1 MIEKDSLYDILNT
14 YLQSDSDKKAI
25 KKKIKKRDLVKQ
37 LIKIKSQYDEQQ
49 SLFKVI
55 EHQLQE
61 LLKTVSG
68 LKEKKP
74 TEEQEKQETSL
85 NEKILRKSLDVLE
98 ANKRISREI
107 LAIGEHYKV
116 DIYKLN
122 WKKAYLRYFYVQL
135 SKKMKKSGFSDYKLN
150 WERINKLIKHQGK
163 PIEEYKDN
171 NIPPKKLIK
180 IKKLVSLTLE
190 QEIQE

>member
-1 MIEKDSLYDILNT
+1 MTERDSLYDILNT
-14 YLQSDSDKKAI
+14 YLQSDSDKKDI
-25 KKKIKKRDLVKQ
+25 KKKIKKRDLIERI
-37 LIKIKSQYDEQQ
+37 IKIKNQFDEQQ
-49 SLFKVI
+49 SLFKVV

-68 LKEKKP
+68 LKEKEP
-74 TEEQEKQETSL
+74 TKEQEKQETNI

-98 ANKRISREI
+98 KNNRISREI

-122 WKKAYLRYFYVQL
+122 WKKSYLRYFYVQL

-150 WERINKLIKHQGK
+150 WDRINKLIKHTGK

-171 NIPPKKLIK
+171 NISPKKLIK
-180 IKKLVSLTLE
+180 IKALVAQTLE
-190 QEIQE
+190 QENND